1 MDDQAPAWNVPS
13 TDGGSRWHHKILPV
27 TSKGELK
34 EHHRGLSMTAQKQ
47 ALSTSSIQAGV
58 YSVGLQ
64 TVRRSPPEDYPTHSS
79 RMQIGTMYTERHRQL
94 NMD

>member
-13 TDGGSRWHHKILPV
+13 ADRGSRWHHKILPV

-47 ALSTSSIQAGV
+47 AGV

-64 TVRRSPPEDYPTHSS
+64 TVRRSPPRTIQRIVAGCKLGPCTL
-79 RMQIGTMYTERHRQL
+79 RGT
-94 NMD
+94 DS

>member
-13 TDGGSRWHHKILPV
+13 TDGGSRWHHKILHV

-64 TVRRSPPEDYPTHSS
+64 TVRRSPPRTIQRIVAGCKLGPCTL
-79 RMQIGTMYTERHRQL
+79 RGT
-94 NMD
+94 DS